1 MQSYDVKMPC
11 VNSGWQR
18 TCLRI
23 CCIALHNYCKYYT
36 CVFCFFPLCHD
47 ENVTVEENVTHLCV
61 ESVLVRVTDWS
72 CFAMVGWCRALEAIA
87 ECKALK
93 MQGAL
98 VTYTKAINMLD
109 KSSLAF
115 AYSAYLFSK
124 F

>member
-1 MQSYDVKMPC
+1 MC
-11 VNSGWQR
+11 F
-18 TCLRI
+18 L
-23 CCIALHNYCKYYT
+23 
-36 CVFCFFPLCHD
+36 FFFPLFHD
-47 ENVTVEENVTHLCV
+47 ENFAVEENVIFFFV
-61 ESVLVRVTDWS
+61 ESVLVRVTDSS
-72 CFAMVGWCRALEAIA
+72 CFAMVFTWCRALGAIA